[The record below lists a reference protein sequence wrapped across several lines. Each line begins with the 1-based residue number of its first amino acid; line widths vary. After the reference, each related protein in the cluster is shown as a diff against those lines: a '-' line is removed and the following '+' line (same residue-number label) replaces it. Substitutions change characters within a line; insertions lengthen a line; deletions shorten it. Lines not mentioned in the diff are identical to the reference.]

1 MVQEIKKVV
10 PIETPAMVQEIKE
23 VVPMKTWTRWQ
34 DWVSL
39 VLGVLLFIS
48 PWVFGTAANG
58 ASSWDA
64 WILGILGILLAV
76 FALAFL
82 SSASISRGL
91 SLALGVLL
99 FISPWVLGFA
109 ALSSAAWV
117 AWILGVLFVIAN
129 GWTLSQTRSPRAG
142 APA

>member
-1 MVQEIKKVV
+1 MVQG
-10 PIETPAMVQEIKE
+10 IKE
-23 VVPMKTWTRWQ
+23 VVTMKAWTRWQ

-39 VLGVLLFIS
+39 VLGALLFIS
-48 PWVFGTAANG
+48 PWVFGTATNG

-64 WILGILGILLAV
+64 WIIGILGVLLAI

-91 SLALGVLL
+91 SLVLGIAL

-117 AWILGVLFVIAN
+117 AWIIGVLFVIAN
-129 GWTLSQTRSPRAG
+129 GWTLSQTPSPRAG